1 MFCTECGEKNEAGAK
16 VCKNCGK
23 ALSSGLNV
31 KEIINNGKESFKA
44 LSKKDGKTYFNP
56 RKYLSYA
63 AYYQVWVWLIYIV
76 LVGGPTLV
84 ALAYVFSSGYIED
97 ILYVPFAALAG
108 FIVAWIVTLLLK
120 IKIQDMRWKVDIH
133 SEIMKANKNSEK

>member
-23 ALSSGLNV
+23 QLGSGFDI
-31 KEIINNGKESFKA
+31 KKIIDNGKESFKA
-44 LSKKDGKTYFNP
+44 LSEKDGKTYFNP

-63 AYYQVWVWLIYIV
+63 AFYQVLVWLVYII
-76 LVGGPTLV
+76 LVGVPTLV
-84 ALAYVFSSGYIED
+84 ALGYVFSSGYGED
-97 ILYVPFAALAG
+97 ILYVPLAALAG
-108 FIVAWIVTLLLK
+108 FIVAWIITLVLK

-133 SEIMKANKNSEK
+133 SEIMKINKKAEK

>member
-1 MFCTECGEKNEAGAK
+1 MFCPECGEKNEAGAK

-23 ALSSGLNV
+23 QLGSGFDI
-31 KEIINNGKESFKA
+31 KEILNNGKESFKA
-44 LSKKDGKTYFNP
+44 LSEKDGKTYFNP

-63 AYYQVWVWLIYIV
+63 AYYQVWVWLIYIIF
-76 LVGGPTLV
+76 VGGATLA
-84 ALAYVFSSGYIED
+84 ALAFAFSGGGPQD
-97 ILYVPFAALAG
+97 ILCVPFAALAG

-133 SEIMKANKNSEK
+133 SEIMKANKR